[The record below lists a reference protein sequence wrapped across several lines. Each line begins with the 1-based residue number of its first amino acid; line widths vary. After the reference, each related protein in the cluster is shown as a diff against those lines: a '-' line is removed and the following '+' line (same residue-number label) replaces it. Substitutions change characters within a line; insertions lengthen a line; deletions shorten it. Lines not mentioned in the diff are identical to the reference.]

1 LGPVI
6 TGLRGLARAD
16 LRAREGDREGGR
28 AARRRARE
36 RSRRSGPGRPR
47 RVRRLLALAAA
58 LLAGAG
64 AAVLVTRDDR
74 VNDAYLEL
82 TLPLR
87 HEDIIRQQ
95 AEDKDLDAALI
106 AAVIYEESRF
116 RDRTSPAGAKGL
128 MQIVPGTARFIASR
142 SGGTAFELRDLG
154 TPQVN
159 IAYGSW
165 YLRYLLERY
174 DGDVELA
181 VAAYNAG
188 ARNVDRWVEDAGGV
202 DEFEPNE
209 HIGYPETRAYV
220 AGVTKHRDD
229 YARNYER
236 ELGL

>member
-1 LGPVI
+1 MSPAMTGP
-6 TGLRGLARAD
+6 RGLGRLF
-16 LRAREGDREGGR
+16 LRAREGGREGGR
-28 AARRRARE
+28 SARRRARE
-36 RSRRSGPGRPR
+36 RARQTGPGRSR
-47 RVRRLLALAAA
+47 RIRRLLALAGA
-58 LLAGAG
+58 LMVGAG
-64 AAVLVTRDDR
+64 AAALVTRDDR
-74 VNDAYLEL
+74 VNDAYLEI

-87 HEDIIRQQ
+87 HEDVIRQQ

-165 YLRYLLERY
+165 YLRYLLEHY
-174 DGDVELA
+174 DDDVELA

-188 ARNVDRWVEDAGGV
+188 QRNVDRWVEDAGGA
-202 DEFEPNE
+202 DEFEASE
-209 HIGYPETRAYV
+209 HIDFPETRAYV
-220 AGVTKHRDD
+220 AGVTKHRDE
-229 YARNYER
+229 YASNYED

>member
-1 LGPVI
+1 LSPAS
-6 TGLRGLARAD
+6 TGLRGLARAN
-16 LRAREGDREGGR
+16 LRAPSGEREGKR
-28 AARRRARE
+28 AARRRARDRE
-36 RSRRSGPGRPR
+36 RRTGPRRPR
-47 RVRRLLALAAA
+47 RVRRLLAVAAA

-64 AAVLVTRDDR
+64 ITALVTRDDR

-87 HEDIIRQQ
+87 HEDVIRQQ

-165 YLRYLLERY
+165 YLDYLLERY

-188 ARNVDRWVEDAGGV
+188 EQNVERWIEDAGGA
-202 DEFEPNE
+202 DDFKPNQD
-209 HIGYPETRAYV
+209 IDFPETRAYV
-220 AGVTKHRDD
+220 AGVTKSRDD
-229 YARNYER
+229 YARNYES